1 MLQVAEAKCRQL
13 MFDAT
18 LTRHLV
24 SGSVMIFGSC
34 HLILFASSTNYFQI
48 VRQQCCLN
56 RIRNTMLLA
65 IVLEI
70 SQPEDEQDV
79 EQTKRA
85 QELVE
90 ERHRKPRWRGSIM
103 KY

>member
-1 MLQVAEAKCRQL
+1 MINRLDKAP
-13 MFDAT
+13 
-18 LTRHLV
+18 V
-24 SGSVMIFGSC
+24 SILLFGSC
-34 HLILFASSTNYFQI
+34 HLILFASSTNYLQI

-56 RIRNTMLLA
+56 RIRNTILLA

-90 ERHRKPRWRGSIM
+90 ERHRKPGWRERIM
-103 KY
+103 KYLIVEMLTTG

>member
-1 MLQVAEAKCRQL
+1 MSSDTICQL
-13 MFDAT
+13 NQ
-18 LTRHLV
+18 
-24 SGSVMIFGSC
+24 
-34 HLILFASSTNYFQI
+34 LFT
-48 VRQQCCLN
+48 N
-56 RIRNTMLLA
+56 RIRNTILLA

-90 ERHRKPRWRGSIM
+90 ERHRKPGWRGRIM

>member
-1 MLQVAEAKCRQL
+1 
-13 MFDAT
+13 
-18 LTRHLV
+18 
-24 SGSVMIFGSC
+24 
-34 HLILFASSTNYFQI
+34 
-48 VRQQCCLN
+48 
-56 RIRNTMLLA
+56 MLLA

-70 SQPEDEQDV
+70 SKPEDEQDV

-90 ERHRKPRWRGSIM
+90 ERHRKPSWRGSIM

>member
-1 MLQVAEAKCRQL
+1 
-13 MFDAT
+13 
-18 LTRHLV
+18 
-24 SGSVMIFGSC
+24 
-34 HLILFASSTNYFQI
+34 
-48 VRQQCCLN
+48 
-56 RIRNTMLLA
+56 MLLT
-65 IVLEI
+65 IIFES
-70 SQPEDEQDV
+70 SQPEDEEDV

>member
-1 MLQVAEAKCRQL
+1 M
-13 MFDAT
+13 
-18 LTRHLV
+18 
-24 SGSVMIFGSC
+24 
-34 HLILFASSTNYFQI
+34 
-48 VRQQCCLN
+48 RQQCCLN
-56 RIRNTMLLA
+56 RIRNTILLA

-90 ERHRKPRWRGSIM
+90 ERHRKPGWRGRIK

>member
-1 MLQVAEAKCRQL
+1 MSSDTICQL
-13 MFDAT
+13 NQ
-18 LTRHLV
+18 
-24 SGSVMIFGSC
+24 
-34 HLILFASSTNYFQI
+34 LFT
-48 VRQQCCLN
+48 N
-56 RIRNTMLLA
+56 RIRNTILLA

-90 ERHRKPRWRGSIM
+90 EGNRKPGWRGRIM

>member
-1 MLQVAEAKCRQL
+1 M
-13 MFDAT
+13 
-18 LTRHLV
+18 
-24 SGSVMIFGSC
+24 
-34 HLILFASSTNYFQI
+34 
-48 VRQQCCLN
+48 RQQCCLN
-56 RIRNTMLLA
+56 RIRNTILLA
-65 IVLEI
+65 IALEI

-90 ERHRKPRWRGSIM
+90 ERHRKPGWRGRIM